1 MASLYALGYDIII
14 VSKLAG
20 ISAKINQIKQLDR
33 CKWSSNFVE
42 IILTDLHGAHK
53 LKQYDF
59 EFFDALKC
67 KMRVLDRYGTDPWFN
82 QPEIVE
88 LAGLQNEFGG
98 WGSKQ
103 LTKRVLS
110 VNTRSSIPKRSGFT
124 KLEAISYF
132 ISSSERK

>member
-59 EFFDALKC
+59 EFFEALKC

-98 WGSKQ
+98 WGSKY

-110 VNTRSSIPKRSGFT
+110 VKNGFYKESNPKKAWIYQARGNF
-124 KLEAISYF
+124 LLCIL
-132 ISSSERK
+132 I

>member
-53 LKQYDF
+53 LKQYDS

-98 WGSKQ
+98 
-103 LTKRVLS
+103 
-110 VNTRSSIPKRSGFT
+110 
-124 KLEAISYF
+124 
-132 ISSSERK
+132 